1 MIVVT
6 PNQPL
11 PPELLAAIDMASGLH
26 ADLLAIATGRMPPD
40 ALAGA
45 PVLDRVILAKRVNPC
60 LIAHLEGAD
69 YRTGVVRTSELWV
82 ANWQEGW
89 VRTRKQFYRID
100 RTLDL
105 KTM

>member
-1 MIVVT
+1 MIVVA

-11 PPELLAAIDMASGLH
+11 PAELLAAIDMASGLH
-26 ADLLAIATGRMPPD
+26 SDLLAIANGKLPPEALTG
-40 ALAGA
+40 AH
-45 PVLDRVILAKRVNPC
+45 VLDKVILAKRVNPC

-69 YRTGVVRTSELWV
+69 YRTGVVRTSEIWV

-89 VRTRKQFYRID
+89 VRTRKQFYRLD

>member
-11 PPELLAAIDMASGLH
+11 PIELLTAIDMAKGLH
-26 ADLLAIATGRMPPD
+26 TDLLAIANGNLPAD
-40 ALAGA
+40 ALTGA
-45 PVLDRVILAKRVNPC
+45 PVLDKVVLAKRVNPC
-60 LIAHLEGAD
+60 LIAHLEGSE

-89 VRTRKQFYRID
+89 VRTRKQFFRID

-105 KTM
+105 KTR

>member
-6 PNQPL
+6 PARPL
-11 PPELLAAIDMASGLH
+11 PPDLLAAIEMASGLH
-26 ADLLAIATGRMPPD
+26 ADLLAIANGNLPPEV
-40 ALAGA
+40 LAGA
-45 PVLDRVILAKRVNPC
+45 PVLDKVILAKRVNPC

-69 YRTGVVRTSELWV
+69 YRTAVVRTSELWV

-105 KTM
+105 KTK

>member
-1 MIVVT
+1 MIVVS

-11 PPELLAAIDMASGLH
+11 PPELLSAIDMAGGLH
-26 ADLLAIATGRMPPD
+26 ADLLAIANGNLKPD
-40 ALAGA
+40 ALASA
-45 PVLDRVILAKRVNPC
+45 PVLDKVILAKRVNPC

-69 YRTGVVRTSELWV
+69 YRAGVVRTSELWV

>member
-11 PPELLAAIDMASGLH
+11 PPELLNAIDMAKWLH
-26 ADLLAIATGRMPPD
+26 IDLLAIANGNLLPD
-40 ALAGA
+40 SLAGA
-45 PVLDRVILAKRVNPC
+45 PVLDKVVLAKRVNPC
-60 LIAHLEGAD
+60 LIAQLEGAA

-105 KTM
+105 NTR

>member
-1 MIVVT
+1 MIVVA
-6 PNQPL
+6 PNRPL
-11 PPELLAAIDMASGLH
+11 PPDLLAAIDMANRLH
-26 ADLLAIATGRMPPD
+26 TDLLAIANGKLPPE

-45 PVLDRVILAKRVNPC
+45 PVLDKVILAKRVNPC

-89 VRTRKQFYRID
+89 VRTRKQFYRLD